1 MHHDLHDSMTAVDA
15 LGKICAGGGVGGG
28 LGVTVRFGCTTI
40 MPPPFAGDAEDED
53 PVDTRRISPVLPCL
67 GSSRFSCATFSGMY
81 TLPSSSLN
89 GELPGG

>member
-40 MPPPFAGDAEDED
+40 MPPFAFAGDAEDED
-53 PVDTRRISPVLPCL
+53 PVDTRRISPVLPIASQLCL
-67 GSSRFSCATFSGMY
+67 G
-81 TLPSSSLN
+81 
-89 GELPGG
+89 